1 MEDLRAMSAPF
12 DLTGHVAIVTGGN
25 GGIGLGLAQGLAEAG
40 ADIAIWGTNAE
51 KNARAVEA
59 LAPAGRRVEALVADV
74 ADEASVDEAFAD
86 TLQRLGRVDSCFAN
100 AGIGVAPAKFVDM
113 TLADWRRVNAV
124 NLDGTFLTFRAAAR
138 HMVQRGG
145 GGALVATSSLTAL
158 EAAPRSEHYAASKA
172 GVLALVRSLA
182 VELARHE
189 IRVNAL
195 VPGWV
200 ETDLNR
206 AFLATDGAQNA
217 ILPRVPARRWAQPAD
232 LAPAAVYLASAQ
244 ARYHTGDA
252 LVIDGAYRLF

>member
-1 MEDLRAMSAPF
+1 MSAPF
-12 DLTGHVAIVTGGN
+12 DLSGHVAVVTGGN

-40 ADIAIWGTNAE
+40 ADVAIWGTNAD

-59 LAPAGRRVEALVADV
+59 LAATGRRVEALVADV
-74 ADEASVDEAFAD
+74 ADETSVDEAFAE
-86 TLQRLGRVDSCFAN
+86 TLRLLGRVDSCFAN

-138 HMVQRGG
+138 HMVERGG

-182 VELARHE
+182 VELARYE

-195 VPGWV
+195 IPGWV

-206 AFLATDGAQNA
+206 EFLASDGAQGA
-217 ILPRVPARRWAQPAD
+217 ILPRVPVRRWAQPAD
-232 LAPAAVYLASAQ
+232 LAPAAVYLATPQ
-244 ARYHTGDA
+244 ARYHTGDS